1 MKRLENELK
10 TSFSKSPY
18 DRIIEDNEKN
28 ILKAFSHSQ
37 VVGNQEEVERNNMVG
52 EILSINLPHV
62 SAIPVNQGS
71 AISAGSAVEEWFE
84 EV

>member
-1 MKRLENELK
+1 
-10 TSFSKSPY
+10 
-18 DRIIEDNEKN
+18 
-28 ILKAFSHSQ
+28 

-71 AISAGSAVEEWFE
+71 AISAGSAVEEWF
-84 EV
+84 